1 MTSALS
7 RGWTTER
14 GFRLRSSR
22 LRSLQIVQIESAV
35 AKKYAAEAA

>member
-1 MTSALS
+1 MASTLS
-7 RGWTTER
+7 RGER
-14 GFRLRSSR
+14 PSGALRLRSSR